1 MKRLFVLAVLLFG
14 SFVLAEYVE
23 VKTGYGRTY
32 YETREQPRLYVC
44 YNKRVRVHREGMVYL
59 RYDGCA
65 RYTYSCRSNGKAR
78 FGRYPSVRAAR
89 NALYRCKTAQP
100 RFVD

>member
-1 MKRLFVLAVLLFG
+1 MKKLLLLAVLGFGGFVLAQ
-14 SFVLAEYVE
+14 YVE

-32 YETREQPRLYVC
+32 YETGGNPRLYVC
-44 YNKRVRVHREGMVYL
+44 YNKRVRVFNGGMVYL

-78 FGRYPSVRAAR
+78 FGRYPSVRAAK
-89 NALYRCKTAQP
+89 NALYRCRTSQP